1 MLHVV
6 FVVNGFQDLVI
17 TGLER
22 ERRKPARS
30 FNKMKLF
37 WIITDFEGGRSQGF
51 SAKLRITPDRF
62 GKCRGGERAKL
73 GISGGLVQD
82 LIVDYQ

>member
-37 WIITDFEGGRSQGF
+37 GSSRILRAGEAKVSARSFGL
-51 SAKLRITPDRF
+51 LRIGSGNVGAAKVRNRAFPGEPD
-62 GKCRGGERAKL
+62 ERYK
-73 GISGGLVQD
+73 I
-82 LIVDYQ
+82 